1 MAREEVRTV
10 CPYCGVGCGI
20 ILEVENDRIAKV
32 RGDTAHPANGGRLC
46 TKGSSCDKPL
56 LSDQRLHQALI
67 RPQRGN
73 LTEGLYIGL
82 DYEKVCFVE
91 KKFP

>member
-1 MAREEVRTV
+1 
-10 CPYCGVGCGI
+10 
-20 ILEVENDRIAKV
+20 
-32 RGDTAHPANGGRLC
+32 
-46 TKGSSCDKPL
+46 
-56 LSDQRLHQALI
+56 
-67 RPQRGN
+67 RGN